1 MELVFVTGNAGKL
14 NEINNLLENRFRI
27 KSLKDL
33 GFQGEIPEIYPTLEE
48 NASAKAFYIFERF
61 SVDCFADDTGL
72 EVEYLNNMPGV
83 YSARFAE
90 IEDNI
95 KFADNKQLVEA
106 NINKLLS
113 LLKGK
118 ELRKARFR
126 TVISLIIKGKEFRFE
141 GAVSGNITEER
152 RGEGGFGYDPVFI
165 PDGYAKTFAEMS
177 LDEKNK
183 ISHRAIALGK
193 LTDFLYSRTDP
204 ESDHG

>member
-165 PDGYAKTFAEMS
+165 PDGHGKTFAEMS

>member
-165 PDGYAKTFAEMS
+165 PDGHGKTFAEMS

-204 ESDHG
+204 ESDQG

>member
-14 NEINNLLENRFRI
+14 NEIKNLLENRFTI

-33 GFQGEIPEIYPTLEE
+33 GFEGEIPEIYPTLEE

-72 EVEYLNNMPGV
+72 EVEYLNNKPGV

-95 KFADNKQLVEA
+95 KFADNEQLVEA
-106 NINKLLS
+106 NINKLLN
-113 LLKGK
+113 LLNGK
-118 ELRKARFR
+118 KLRKARFR
-126 TVISLIIKGKEFRFE
+126 TVISLILRGKEFRFE
-141 GAVSGNITEER
+141 GTVSGNITEER

-165 PDGYAKTFAEMS
+165 PDGHGKTFAEMS